1 MALVIICI
9 FVVLFAY
16 QGFTKNQKHDGIP
29 AMLMNTVGYV
39 TTTAALVTALLFLV

>member
-1 MALVIICI
+1 MYFL
-9 FVVLFAY
+9 VLFAY
-16 QGFTKNQKHDGIP
+16 QGFTKNQKNDGIP